1 MSSEKLFLLGVGCQ
15 KGGTTWLHDQLSKS
29 NNFDGGLFKEYH
41 VFDCLHIEPC
51 INIKEPLIQR
61 LKEINNLNISSPNT
75 LGILMHNLFFSNPD
89 SYFDYF
95 DYLWLSKKSTKIVGD
110 ITPSYCGL
118 DSIVFQTIRKKL
130 EERGFRVKIVFLMR
144 DPVERIHS
152 MFRMKKRDLSKSNE
166 ISSEIIKISEDEFM
180 KKKYKEVNVEFR
192 TRYDKTIL
200 NLESA
205 FDEENIFYSLYEDL
219 FSDECISRLSKFLE
233 IDSKIFD
240 KSQFSNVSPRKEF
253 LREETT
259 ALVANYYSEVYSF
272 VEKRFDISTKWKSHK
287 YISRSNLK

>member
-29 NNFDGGLFKEYH
+29 NNFDGGLLKEYH
-41 VFDCLHIEPC
+41 VFDCLHIETC
-51 INIKEPLIQR
+51 IKYKKRQLIKR
-61 LKEINNLNISSPNT
+61 LKEINHLNISSPNT
-75 LGILMHNLFFSNPD
+75 LQILIPNLFFSNPD

-152 MFRMKKRDLSKSNE
+152 MFRMRKRRKKNLSKSNE
-166 ISSEIIKISEDEFM
+166 ISSEIIRISEDEYM
-180 KKKYKEVNVEFR
+180 KKKYKGVDVEFR

-219 FSDECISRLSKFLE
+219 FRDECISSLSKFLE

-240 KSQFSNVSPRKEF
+240 KYQFSNVSPRKEF
-253 LREETT
+253 L
-259 ALVANYYSEVYSF
+259 
-272 VEKRFDISTKWKSHK
+272 
-287 YISRSNLK
+287 

>member
-1 MSSEKLFLLGVGCQ
+1 MSSEKLFLLWVGCQ

-51 INIKEPLIQR
+51 LNIKEPLIQR

-75 LGILMHNLFFSNPD
+75 LGTLMHNLFFSNPD

-118 DSIVFQTIRKKL
+118 DSKVFQTIRKKL

-166 ISSEIIKISEDEFM
+166 ISSEIIKISEDEFI
-180 KKKYKEVNVEFR
+180 KKKYKDVNVEFR

-240 KSQFSNVSPRKEF
+240 KSQFSNVSPRE
-253 LREETT
+253 R
-259 ALVANYYSEVYSF
+259 
-272 VEKRFDISTKWKSHK
+272 IS
-287 YISRSNLK
+287 

>member
-1 MSSEKLFLLGVGCQ
+1 MESEKLFLLGVGCQ

-29 NNFDGGLFKEYH
+29 KNFDGGFFKEYH
-41 VFDCLHIEPC
+41 FFDVIHIESC
-51 INIKEPLIQR
+51 MNVKEILIQQ
-61 LKEINNLNISSPNT
+61 LKGINNLNISSPDT
-75 LGILMHNLFFSNPD
+75 WRLLMHNLFFSDPN
-89 SYFDYF
+89 SYFNYF
-95 DYLWLSKKSTKIVGD
+95 DYLWLSNKSTKIVGD

-130 EERGFRVKIVFLMR
+130 EDRGFRVKVVFLMR

-152 MFRMKKRDLSKSNE
+152 MFRMEKRNLSNSNA
-166 ISSEIIKISEDEFM
+166 ISSEIIRISEDEYI

-205 FDEENIFYSLYEDL
+205 FDKENIFYSLYEDL
-219 FSDECISRLSKFLE
+219 FSDECISRLAKFLE

-240 KSQFSNVSPRKEF
+240 KSQFSNVSTRKEF
-253 LREETT
+253 LREETIS
-259 ALVANYYSEVYSF
+259 VIANYYSEVYSF
-272 VEKRFDISTKWKSHK
+272 VEKRFDISTKWKSNK
-287 YISRSNLK
+287 YVSRSNLK